1 MSVPVSTETI
11 DKLAYSIFGKFGKG
25 EKYKELQ
32 RTLRQAR
39 IGVPFDVYMSRA
51 LLISLVLSFPCGI
64 ISTYLFLNE
73 FEMAR
78 SFFGRYVYLN
88 EFEMAQSFF
97 GRYAYILFV
106 PSFSVFFALSVY
118 QLFMSYPPFL
128 SRLRARKIDI
138 SLPNAIALLHALSRG
153 GGNIIGFFEILSK
166 NKDLYGEVATEMD
179 MIMKDIKVFNCD
191 IKGAIENAM
200 SNTPSDNF
208 KNFLESLLTVISSGG
223 SLPDFFSNKSE
234 QYRVIAL
241 HKNREFM
248 EMISL
253 LSEVYIS
260 AFAAGPLF
268 IITLLMVLGILGGT
282 NYFLLAIIIYVI
294 VPGSALMFILLLSSI
309 VEGEEF
315 SVVEAGKKEERQEL
329 IDVKL
334 KEGEEEL
341 KDEERELLKRA
352 DFRFHMKQIVSDPL
366 RVFIEKPEKVLY
378 IFVPL
383 GLLFFAMAAYK
394 CFPIT
399 DSKLFISAI
408 DDYLI
413 FTVLIALT
421 AYSVFTE
428 IYFRRVK
435 KIGDNFPEFL
445 DRLSSL
451 HESGMTLP
459 RAITSL
465 RTSELG
471 VLNTEIRRIDGDIKW
486 GSSVTEAMDRFGQRI
501 RTRAIVRA
509 ATLIKGASKASGN
522 IKETL
527 SITASDV
534 LVSKTLSQ
542 ERRSTMIPQII
553 VIYITFFIFLY
564 VAFIVVTGFLSGVP
578 EVSSAEQAA
587 AAAQTGISIGDIDVE
602 LSKRLFFHASAILGF
617 FSGFVAGTMGE
628 GNVRLGLKHSL
639 IMLLT
644 AYIAFT
650 FVI

>member
-1 MSVPVSTETI
+1 MSVPVNTETI
-11 DKLAYSIFGKFGKG
+11 DKLAYSIFGKFGKR

-51 LLISLVLSFPCGI
+51 LLLSLVLSFPCSI
-64 ISTYLFLNE
+64 ISTFLFLNE
-73 FEMAR
+73 FVM
-78 SFFGRYVYLN
+78 V
-88 EFEMAQSFF
+88 QSFF

-106 PSFSVFFALSVY
+106 PFFSVFFALSAY
-118 QLFMSYPPFL
+118 LFFLSYPSFL
-128 SRLRARKIDI
+128 SKLRARKIDI

-153 GGNIIGFFEILSK
+153 GGNIIGFFEIISK
-166 NKDLYGEVATEMD
+166 NKDLYGEVANEMD

-191 IKGAIENAM
+191 IKVAIENAM
-200 SNTPSDNF
+200 SNTPSENF

-223 SLPDFFSNKSE
+223 SLPDFFSSKSE
-234 QYRVIAL
+234 QYRVMAL

-248 EMISL
+248 ELISL

-268 IITLLMVLGILGGT
+268 IIALLMVLGILGGT
-282 NYFLLAIIIYVI
+282 NYLLLTIIIYVL
-294 VPGSALMFILLLSSI
+294 VPGSALIFIILLSSI

-329 IDVKL
+329 IDVKI

-341 KDEERELLKRA
+341 KNEEREILKGA
-352 DFRFHMKQIVSDPL
+352 DFRFRMKQIVSDPL

-394 CFPIT
+394 CFPIK
-399 DSKLFISAI
+399 DSELFISAI

-435 KIGDNFPEFL
+435 KIADNFPEFL
-445 DRLSSL
+445 NRLSSL
-451 HESGMTLP
+451 HESGLTLP

-509 ATLIKGASKASGN
+509 ATLIKNASKASGN

-527 SITASDV
+527 SIAASDV
-534 LVSKTLSQ
+534 LISKTLSQ
-542 ERRSTMIPQII
+542 ERRSTMLPQII

-564 VAFIVVTGFLSGVP
+564 VAFIIVTGFLSGVP
-578 EVSSAEQAA
+578 EVPSAGQ
-587 AAAQTGISIGDIDVE
+587 AAAQTGILIGDIDVE
-602 LSKRLFFHASAILGF
+602 LSKRLFFHACAILGF

-639 IMLLT
+639 IMLLI

-650 FVI
+650 FII